1 MCATRPSR
9 SRSFPIAAE
18 KQAVP
23 KARRLVLAVV
33 RGWDLQLTGET
44 LEELALLC
52 SEIIANAVCHTTG
65 ASTLTVLWTGSRLRV
80 EVTDTTPGLP
90 TPRNCTLNA
99 ESGRGLMLIAA
110 IATDWG
116 TTPTPTGKAVWFE
129 MTPTATEEE
138 NAQHQGHQAV
148 AGNPPAPSRP
158 HPVGVRQATTETY
171 AAGQAR

>member
-1 MCATRPSR
+1 MCATRPSH
-9 SRSFPIAAE
+9 SHSFPIAAE
-18 KQAVP
+18 NQAVP
-23 KARRLVLAVV
+23 KARHLVLAVV

-52 SEIIANAVCHTTG
+52 SEIIANAVRHTTG
-65 ASTLTVLWTGSRLRV
+65 PSTLTVRWTGSRLRV

-90 TPRNCTLNA
+90 APRNCSLNA

-129 MTPTATEEE
+129 MTPTATDEE
-138 NAQHQGHQAV
+138 NGQHQGHQTV
-148 AGNPPAPSRP
+148 AGKPTAPARR
-158 HPVGVRQATTETY
+158 HPVGVRQTTLETHG
-171 AAGQAR
+171 AGRPR